1 MSSTEAEFTAACE
14 AGKAI
19 LYVWS
24 ILQEINIPQN
34 EATALLINNNCT
46 LLMANAQQPTHRTRH
61 MDIKHFALLDW
72 VERDLL
78 ALKRINTTVNYSD
91 SMAKSLD
98 RQLHYQHTYYILG
111 KVILPYAAA
120 YSLQQSHTTV

>member
-1 MSSTEAEFTAACE
+1 
-14 AGKAI
+14 
-19 LYVWS
+19 
-24 ILQEINIPQN
+24 
-34 EATALLINNNCT
+34 
-46 LLMANAQQPTHRTRH
+46 MANAQQPTHRTRH